1 VPRRQQRRPIFRPT
15 KGARGAQREDN
26 GALDAS
32 ARRVLAANGGD
43 ARRLE
48 ALVRDLQQ
56 LRDEA
61 DRVAFQEPSPDALRE
76 YRRASRELTEAQRAF
91 ALATGTLATGS

>member
-1 VPRRQQRRPIFRPT
+1 MPRRQQRRPAFRPA
-15 KGARGAQREDN
+15 KGARGTQREDT

-32 ARRVLAANGGD
+32 ARRVLVANGGD
-43 ARRLE
+43 ALRLQ

-61 DRVAFQEPSPDALRE
+61 DRAAFQEPSPDALRE
-76 YRRASRELTEAQRAF
+76 YRRASRELAEAQRAF
-91 ALATGTLATGS
+91 ALATNS

>member
-1 VPRRQQRRPIFRPT
+1 VARRQQRRPLSR
-15 KGARGAQREDN
+15 KGAPKPPRDGDT

-32 ARRVLAANGGD
+32 ARRVLAALGGD
-43 ARRLE
+43 VRRLD
-48 ALVRDLQQ
+48 ALVRDRQQ

-76 YRRASRELTEAQRAF
+76 YRRASRELAEAQRAF
-91 ALATGTLATGS
+91 AMATET

>member
-1 VPRRQQRRPIFRPT
+1 
-15 KGARGAQREDN
+15 
-26 GALDAS
+26 
-32 ARRVLAANGGD
+32 VLAAHGGD

-61 DRVAFQEPSPDALRE
+61 DRVAFAEPSPEALRE
-76 YRRASRELTEAQRAF
+76 YRRTSRALAEAQRAF
-91 ALATGTLATGS
+91 AMATGG

>member
-1 VPRRQQRRPIFRPT
+1 
-15 KGARGAQREDN
+15 
-26 GALDAS
+26 
-32 ARRVLAANGGD
+32 VLAANGGD

-61 DRVAFQEPSPDALRE
+61 DRVAYTQPSPDALRE
-76 YRRASRELTEAQRAF
+76 YRRTSRELAEAQRAF
-91 ALATGTLATGS
+91 AMATNS

>member
-1 VPRRQQRRPIFRPT
+1 
-15 KGARGAQREDN
+15 
-26 GALDAS
+26 
-32 ARRVLAANGGD
+32 VLAANGGD

-61 DRVAFQEPSPDALRE
+61 DRVAFEEPSPDALRE
-76 YRRASRELTEAQRAF
+76 YRRANRELAEAQRAF
-91 ALATGTLATGS
+91 AMVTNS

>member
-1 VPRRQQRRPIFRPT
+1 VPRRQQRRPAFRLT
-15 KGARGAQREDN
+15 KGARRNQVEDT

-32 ARRVLAANGGD
+32 ARRVLVANGGD

-61 DRVAFQEPSPDALRE
+61 DRLAFQEPSPDALRE
-76 YRRASRELTEAQRAF
+76 YRRTSRELSEAQRAF
-91 ALATGTLATGS
+91 AMAAGG